1 MESSTPKIWIN
12 VLIIIAIILIGTS
25 IVAVL
30 VKKPVETPLVS
41 LPATENTVATTTNE
55 TTQTST
61 TTESLDVSTSTA
73 TSTSVVSTST
83 ASKSLV
89 GKKWT
94 WVKTDW
100 NTGSSTLP
108 SKPSAFTVTF
118 DKDGKVSGTTDCNSF
133 SGTYTSTSSKITFGP
148 LASTKMFCDGSQES
162 QFTGSFSAIAS
173 YTMDQKNNLVFTF
186 KADSGTMIFK

>member
-1 MESSTPKIWIN
+1 MESSSPKIWIN
-12 VLIIIAIILIGTS
+12 ILIVIAIVLIGVS
-25 IVAVL
+25 IVAVII
-30 VKKPVETPLVS
+30 KKPVESPQVAA
-41 LPATENTVATTTNE
+41 PVVVEPVATTTE
-55 TTQTST
+55 TLPTST

-73 TSTSVVSTST
+73 TSTSAVSTST

-186 KADSGTMIFK
+186 KADSGTMVFK